1 MSVLPRKRYSERA
14 KAAMAPKSS
23 TQKSEATVT
32 TRLFWK

>member
-1 MSVLPRKRYSERA
+1 MSRLPRKRYSASA

-23 TQKSEATVT
+23 TKVSEATVT